1 MVEIYGTSACQ
12 WCKEAQLLCIAQNL
26 DYTYHQVDVKPEKL
40 DELEDRLGKRVRTV
54 PQVFQDGAYI
64 GGYSELKEKL
74 NG

>member
-40 DELEDRLGKRVRTV
+40 DELEERLGKRVRTV